1 LIQFPKKTGFFKS
14 SNIELTLEWGA
25 LFHGCFVVELIFD
38 SRKLIF
44 TKDKVEIDDV
54 KKDSSDFRILLKA
67 FMPLKVNRFEV
78 NNGAIFYADNI
89 SKPKYTHINNT
100 SIKSS
105 HMSKN
110 VSDQL
115 VETLVEAGIKRI
127 YAVTGDSLN
136 YVNEAVHRNGKI
148 KWIHVRNEETAA
160 FASGAEAQ
168 LNGLACCAGSSGPG
182 HVHLINGLYDAHRSS
197 ASVLAIASTIPTK
210 EFGTG
215 YFQETNIFKLFDDCS
230 CYNQMATTTEQFPRM
245 LQAALQNAVHKKG
258 VAVLGLPGDI
268 TNLPAAV
275 AETTTTI
282 FRNKPV
288 IRPSNDELLQLA
300 DLLNSNQKITVFCG
314 LGAAD
319 AHQEIIQLACVLKS
333 PIAYSYKAK
342 MAIQYDNPYEVGLTG
357 LLGIPSAYQ
366 SMHECD
372 LLLLLGTDFPYTPF
386 MPVQNKIV
394 QIDIKP
400 ENLGRRAKL
409 DLGLCGDI
417 KETLA
422 VLLTLLNEKEDTT
435 FLNRQLEFHKKVEQN
450 LLYYVN
456 DRGESN
462 AIHPEYVASVINEL
476 ADRDAI
482 FTVDTGM
489 CCVWAA
495 RYIDG
500 TGERKMLGSFNH
512 GSMANAMP
520 QAIGAAFARPDQQ
533 IIAFCGDGGL
543 SMMLGDLM
551 TIVQYNLPVKIVLFN
566 NRSLGMVKLEMEV
579 SGIPDIETDMLN
591 PDFAKL
597 AEAMGMYGITIN
609 DPTDVRSTLEKAFH
623 QDGPA
628 LITIQTDPNALA
640 MPPEIEFDQMKGFA
654 FYMGKMMLSGRADEV
669 LKIIKSNYK
678 HLGEVV

>member
-1 LIQFPKKTGFFKS
+1 
-14 SNIELTLEWGA
+14 
-25 LFHGCFVVELIFD
+25 
-38 SRKLIF
+38 
-44 TKDKVEIDDV
+44 
-54 KKDSSDFRILLKA
+54 
-67 FMPLKVNRFEV
+67 
-78 NNGAIFYADNI
+78 
-89 SKPKYTHINNT
+89 
-100 SIKSS
+100 
-105 HMSKN
+105 MSKN

-115 VETLVEAGIKRI
+115 VETLVAAGIKRI

-136 YVNEAVHRNGKI
+136 HVNEAIQRNGKI

-160 FASGAEAQ
+160 FAAGAEAQ
-168 LNGLACCAGSSGPG
+168 LTGLACCAGSSGPG

-245 LQAALQNAVHKKG
+245 LQAALQHAVHKKG

-268 TNLPAAV
+268 TNLPAVA

-282 FRNKPV
+282 FRNKPA
-288 IRPSNDELLQLA
+288 IRPSDDEILELA
-300 DLLNSNQKITVFCG
+300 DLLNSHHKITIYCG

-319 AHQEIIQLACVLKS
+319 AHDEIIQLASVLKS
-333 PIAYSYKAK
+333 PVAYSYKAK

-366 SMHECD
+366 SMHECE

-386 MPVQNKIV
+386 MPVHNKIV
-394 QIDIKP
+394 QIDLKP
-400 ENLGRRAKL
+400 ESLGRRAKL
-409 DLGLCGDI
+409 DLGLCGDV

-422 VLLTLLNEKEDTT
+422 VLLTLLREKEDRT
-435 FLNRQLEFHKKVEQN
+435 FLDRQLKFYKEVKKN
-450 LLYYVN
+450 LLCYVN
-456 DRGESN
+456 DRGEPN

-476 ADRDAI
+476 ADKDAI

-495 RYIDG
+495 RYIEG

-520 QAIGAAFARPDQQ
+520 QAIGAALACPDKQV
-533 IIAFCGDGGL
+533 IAFCGDGGL
-543 SMMLGDLM
+543 SMMMGDLM
-551 TIVQYNLPVKIVLFN
+551 TIVQYNLPIKIVLFN

-579 SGIPDIETDMLN
+579 AGIPDVETDMLN
-591 PDFAKL
+591 PDFDKL
-597 AEAMGMYGITIN
+597 AEAMGMFGVTIN
-609 DPTDVRSTLEKAFH
+609 NPVEVETTLQKVL
-623 QDGPA
+623 QKDGPA

-640 MPPEIEFDQMKGFA
+640 MPPKMEFDQMKGFA
-654 FYMGKMMLSGRADEV
+654 FYMGKMMISGRADEV
-669 LKIIKSNYK
+669 CKIIKSNYK
-678 HLGEVV
+678 HLGEVL